1 MMDGG
6 LNPNPQYLIPT
17 LTFAFC
23 AFRFAL
29 LVLRS
34 PLSLALAA
42 MSGYNC
48 FMYDVIA
55 IGSTTIDS
63 FWKTDFELTDYKKAP
78 SGKAIS
84 IPFGEK
90 YGVEDVVFT
99 LGGNAANASVTF
111 ARQGFRTALFTKIG
125 RDSLGAEVKR
135 RLEAEKVSE
144 SLIEYSKDKSTSFS
158 VLLLQ
163 KGERSILTH
172 HGAINGF
179 TLKNVNLSRLKS
191 RFWYVSLPGE
201 SYREFDRLL
210 EYAVKNKIG
219 VALNPSYRQL
229 VGSGRAKLLKHL
241 KNIDFLVVNDGEAAS
256 LAGIPFARHKEVFKK
271 LDELVPGI
279 VAVTAGPKGV
289 MVSDGEVVY
298 CAGVFPEKKIA
309 DRTGAGDA
317 FGSGFLAGLLAR
329 GWDGRKKTGAET
341 VEYAIRLASAN
352 ATSVV
357 EKIGATPGVLTKRE
371 FKTSPRWSKLK
382 IETNKVNY

>member
-1 MMDGG
+1 
-6 LNPNPQYLIPT
+6 
-17 LTFAFC
+17 
-23 AFRFAL
+23 
-29 LVLRS
+29 
-34 PLSLALAA
+34 

-78 SGKAIS
+78 SGKAFS

-111 ARQGFRTALFTKIG
+111 SRQGFKTALFTKIG
-125 RDSLGAEVKR
+125 KDSLGNEVK
-135 RLEAEKVSE
+135 LKLSKEGVSE
-144 SLIEYSKDKSTSFS
+144 SLIEYAKDKSTSFS

-172 HGAINGF
+172 HGAINDF
-179 TLKNVNLSRLKS
+179 TLKNVNLNKLKS

-210 EYAVKNKIG
+210 EYATKNKIG
-219 VALNPSYRQL
+219 VALNPSYKQL
-229 VGSGRAKLLKHL
+229 VGSGRAQLLKHL
-241 KNIDFLVVNDGEAAS
+241 KKVNFLVVNDGEAAS
-256 LAGIPFARHKEVFKK
+256 LAGVSFTRHMEVFKK
-271 LDELVPGI
+271 LDKLIPGI
-279 VAVTAGPKGV
+279 VAVTAGPDGV
-289 MVSDGEVVY
+289 MVSDGELIY
-298 CAGVFPEKKIA
+298 RAGVFPEKKIA

-317 FGSGFLAGLLAR
+317 FGSGFLTGLLAR
-329 GWDGRKKTGAET
+329 GWDGRKKAGAET

-357 EKIGATPGVLTKRE
+357 EQIGATPGILTRKE
-371 FKTSPRWSKLK
+371 FKSNPRWNKIK
-382 IETNKVNY
+382 IEAQKAQS